1 MTVPTPVDPHETAS
15 EQTLIASIL
24 AGQRENFHLLIR
36 PYEQQL
42 YRTALALVKNEAEAE
57 DVVQDAVLKAYRK
70 LASFRGDS
78 KFSTW
83 LIAITLNEARGRLR
97 KEGRV
102 AIDSLDE
109 QREDN
114 GGDYTPAALIDWREV
129 PLAALERKEIRAL
142 IQQAVAELPE
152 TYREII
158 TLRDVEELSVN
169 DTAALLGISVALV
182 KVRLHRARMLLQKRL
197 VPHLRLVTKPPRK
210 GLGFG
215 RLSWL

>member
-1 MTVPTPVDPHETAS
+1 MTAPAPADPRETAS
-15 EQTLIASIL
+15 EQELIASIL

-70 LASFRGDS
+70 LASFRGDA

-97 KEGRV
+97 KENR
-102 AIDSLDE
+102 AAFDSLD
-109 QREDN
+109 DKSDDS
-114 GGDYTPAALIDWREV
+114 GDFTPAALTDWREV
-129 PLAALERKEIRAL
+129 PLAALERQEIRAL
-142 IQQAVAELPE
+142 IQQAVAELPD

-169 DTAALLGISVALV
+169 DTASLLGISVALV
-182 KVRLHRARMLLQKRL
+182 KVRLHRARMMLQKKL
-197 VPHLRLVTKPPRK
+197 VPQLRLAAKAGHKR
-210 GLGFG
+210 LGFG
-215 RLSWL
+215 RLSWF

>member
-1 MTVPTPVDPHETAS
+1 MTAPTRVDPRETAS
-15 EQTLIASIL
+15 EQALIASIL
-24 AGQRENFHLLIR
+24 GGQCENFHLLIR

-42 YRTALALVKNEAEAE
+42 YRTAFALVKNEAEAE

-70 LASFRGDS
+70 LASFRGDA

-109 QREDN
+109 QQEQN
-114 GGDYTPAALIDWREV
+114 GDYTPAALTDWREV
-129 PLAALERKEIRAL
+129 PLAALERQEIRAL

-152 TYREII
+152 TYREIV

-197 VPHLRLVTKPPRK
+197 VPHLRLLTKPARK
-210 GLGFG
+210 RLGLG
-215 RLSWL
+215 RMSWL

>member
-1 MTVPTPVDPHETAS
+1 MTSPTPVDPRETTS
-15 EQTLIASIL
+15 EQALIASIL

-42 YRTALALVKNEAEAE
+42 FRTALALVKNEAEAE

-109 QREDN
+109 RREAN
-114 GGDYTPAALIDWREV
+114 GDYTPAALTDWREV
-129 PLAALERKEIRAL
+129 PLAALERKEIRAI

-152 TYREII
+152 TYREIV
-158 TLRDVEELSVN
+158 TLRDVEELSIN
-169 DTAALLGISVALV
+169 DTAALLGISAALV

-197 VPHLRLVTKPPRK
+197 VPHLRLLTKPARK
-210 GLGFG
+210 RMGLG

>member
-1 MTVPTPVDPHETAS
+1 MTSSTPVDPRRVSS
-15 EQTLIASIL
+15 EQALIASIL
-24 AGQRENFHLLIR
+24 AGKRDNFHLLIR

-70 LASFRGDS
+70 LASFRGDA

-97 KEGRV
+97 KESR
-102 AIDSLDE
+102 AIIDSLDA
-109 QREDN
+109 QREEN
-114 GGDYTPAALIDWREV
+114 GDYTPAALTDWREI
-129 PLAALERKEIRAL
+129 PLAALERLEIRAI

-182 KVRLHRARMLLQKRL
+182 KVRLHRARMMLQKRL
-197 VPHLRLVTKPPRK
+197 VPHLRLVTKPSPKLR
-210 GLGFG
+210 GFG

>member
-1 MTVPTPVDPHETAS
+1 MTNAAPVDAVGPPS
-15 EQTLIASIL
+15 EQALIASIL
-24 AGQRENFHLLIR
+24 AGERDNFHLLIR

-70 LASFRGDS
+70 LASFRGDA

-97 KEGRV
+97 KESR
-102 AIDSLDE
+102 ATIDSLDAH
-109 QREDN
+109 REEN
-114 GGDYTPAALIDWREV
+114 GDYTPAALTDWREV
-129 PLAALERKEIRAL
+129 PLAALERQEIRAL
-142 IQQAVAELPE
+142 IQQAVAGLPE

-182 KVRLHRARMLLQKRL
+182 KVRLHRARMMLQRRL
-197 VPHLRLVTKPPRK
+197 VPQLRLAAKPEPKRRI
-210 GLGFG
+210 FG